1 MNNDIKGDTLS
12 QVPENVNTKYNNYT
26 LAELTRLVDSNLI
39 AVKVPV
45 NDTSTVIE
53 IQESR
58 EGFKHFLELHTHFWY
73 EGHKIPKCMKVELRS
88 HGGIL
93 ISYWDPRQEHDMN
106 SAFMGQESCE
116 SGAYTRIRDTVL
128 AMIDER
134 RECLFVNHKILLR
147 MRELS
152 TQSQEDKKKETT
164 NSSDVYLIP
173 RDKHEELLVRAV
185 AESIME
191 EYTIVTMNRR
201 TVYIYEHGVYHK
213 CLGWR
218 LSSIVYEHLGSAN
231 NMKLREAV
239 IAHIK
244 ESTAMLYSEFKSTEN
259 GRPYI
264 INMKNGLLNVLT
276 NELRP
281 HTPKHFSTKQLWWE
295 HNLPKNDS
303 SKDMQ

>member
-1 MNNDIKGDTLS
+1 MSENIKRDDLS
-12 QVPENVNTKYNNYT
+12 QAPENVNTKYNSYT
-26 LAELTRLVDSNLI
+26 LAELTRFVDSNLI
-39 AVKVPV
+39 ATKVPV
-45 NDTSTVIE
+45 NDTSTVIK

-58 EGFKHFLELHTHFWY
+58 EGFKHFLELHTDFQY
-73 EGHKIPKCMKVELRS
+73 EGCKVPKCMKVELRS

-128 AMIDER
+128 AMIDEH

-164 NSSDVYLIP
+164 NSSNVYITP

-185 AESIME
+185 AASIME

-201 TVYIYEHGVYHK
+201 TVYIYKHGVYHK
-213 CLGWR
+213 CLGWE
-218 LSSIVYEHLGSAN
+218 LNSIVYEHLGSAH

-239 IAHIK
+239 IDHIK
-244 ESTAMLYSEFKSTEN
+244 ESTAMLYSEFESRESRWSPIVN
-259 GRPYI
+259 VQ
-264 INMKNGLLNVLT
+264 NGLLNLLT
-276 NELRP
+276 GELKP
-281 HTPKHFSTKQLWWE
+281 HTPKHFSTNQFWYGY
-295 HNLPKNDS
+295 NP
-303 SKDMQ
+303 SKK

>member
-1 MNNDIKGDTLS
+1 MSIYIKGDTLS
-12 QVPENVNTKYNNYT
+12 QAPENVNTKYNSYT
-26 LAELTRLVDSNLI
+26 LVELTRFVDSNLI
-39 AVKVPV
+39 TMKVPV

-106 SAFMGQESCE
+106 SAFMGQESSE

-128 AMIDER
+128 AMIDEH

-164 NSSDVYLIP
+164 NSSNVYITP

-191 EYTIVTMNRR
+191 EYTLVTLKRR
-201 TVYIYEHGVYHK
+201 TTYIYNHGVYRK
-213 CLGWR
+213 YLGWGLR
-218 LSSIVYEHLGSAN
+218 SIVHKHLGSEYN
-231 NMKLREAV
+231 SNLIERV

-244 ESTAMLYSEFKSTEN
+244 KSTAMSYGQFESRESECSPIVN
-259 GRPYI
+259 VQ
-264 INMKNGLLNVLT
+264 NGLLNVLT
-276 NELRP
+276 GELKP
-281 HTPKHFSTKQLWWE
+281 HTPKHFSTNQFCYRY
-295 HNLPKNDS
+295 NP
-303 SKDMQ
+303 SKK